1 MKIISQGAEAIIY
14 LKDSKIIKERVPKS
28 YRAKHIDDDLRK
40 KRTRKEAKVISEVSK
55 IINSPKIISIDE
67 NKAKI
72 EMEYIDGDKLR
83 DVLEKKDYLNL
94 CEQMG
99 ELVGKLH
106 SKNII
111 HGDLTTS
118 NMILKHTEI
127 YLIDFGLSQHSDKTE
142 DKAVDLHLLKRA
154 LESKHFRVWEKCFDS
169 VIKGY
174 KKSYKDADSVL
185 KRLEIVEMRG
195 RNKQKS

>member
-142 DKAVDLHLLKRA
+142 DKAVDIHLLKHA